1 MCYNTIDNH
10 QKEELAN
17 ELIRSL
23 LQGYDYCRANYN
35 MFDLRHL
42 ACTQVC
48 CLFLNLFY
56 FFYLKIIL
64 CHNQVYEYNDCAE
77 ILSHELI
84 HAYDYCRANLD
95 INNNYHIACSE
106 VK

>member
-10 QKEELAN
+10 QTEELAN

-48 CLFLNLFY
+48 FKF
-56 FFYLKIIL
+56 
-64 CHNQVYEYNDCAE
+64 
-77 ILSHELI
+77 
-84 HAYDYCRANLD
+84 
-95 INNNYHIACSE
+95 
-106 VK
+106 